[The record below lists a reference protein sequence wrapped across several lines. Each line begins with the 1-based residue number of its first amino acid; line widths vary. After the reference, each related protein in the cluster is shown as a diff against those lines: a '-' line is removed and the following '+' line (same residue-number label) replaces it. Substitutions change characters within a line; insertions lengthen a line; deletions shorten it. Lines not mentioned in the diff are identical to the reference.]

1 MGTSFFHESHFQGLL
16 ERVRERGRANVA
28 QRVADQVSRLF
39 HQSDISD
46 SCHSQLICNNSH
58 EDNKFG
64 NRVSDSVGSTVVSS
78 GKHSEVGVAKKQGV
92 VIQNMSEVN
101 AREARGRQSGTKEVN
116 SISVLE
122 CSGDRNSGSLSN
134 PVVFVGDCNVM
145 SVSAVNK
152 GSGSSSSANKDSFP
166 SRGFLLGEN
175 LVHLEQHVVTAAN
188 NHNLS
193 NHHEPDN
200 GLREIVKEQHGT
212 ATTKSSGG
220 SGQRNSGNYN
230 NKLHTQTDERGG
242 GIVSNTAKHNGC
254 YGSPVTATAT
264 SLKGRHAMFANSPV
278 PVAASP
284 EPHNSRQLSD
294 VAGGPVGA
302 QGSSPLSLSLVSN
315 SHVCVKLCSLIKAQL
330 VKAHGEVTRR
340 FGGNQG
346 LMTLSDAFNT
356 RSPIDNG
363 CHKVENEADEEQCKI
378 DVPIDRKRGKE
389 TLVPAETNKPERA
402 WDSPEVR
409 HSEAKEIKLQPSSV
423 AASTTTELPLLSE
436 KVKDGLMDMLHAISR
451 LGGGQALPSQ
461 NQPTVTSVQ
470 CPDAVENEE
479 VLAVSTT
486 VDEKEEQGKAD
497 HVQDAGEEVTAGYCG
512 EGRI

>member
-39 HQSDISD
+39 HQSDVSD
-46 SCHSQLICNNSH
+46 PLHSQLICNNSH

-64 NRVSDSVGSTVVSS
+64 NSVSDSVASTIISS
-78 GKHSEVGVAKKQGV
+78 GKYSEVGVAKKQEG
-92 VIQNMSEVN
+92 VIQNVSELN
-101 AREARGRQSGTKEVN
+101 AWEGRGRQSTAKEVN

-122 CSGDRNSGSLSN
+122 LSVDRNSGSSSN
-134 PVVFVGDCNVM
+134 PMVFVDDCKFI
-145 SVSAVNK
+145 SVSSVNK
-152 GSGSSSSANKDSFP
+152 DSGSGSSANKDLFP
-166 SRGFLLGEN
+166 SRGFLLSEN
-175 LVHLEQHVVTAAN
+175 LVNLERRVVTAAN

-193 NHHEPDN
+193 SLHEPDD
-200 GLREIVKEQHGT
+200 GLREIVMEQHSI

-230 NKLHTQTDERGG
+230 NKLHSQTDEKGG
-242 GIVSNTAKHNGC
+242 GVGSNTTKHNGC

-264 SLKGRHAMFANSPV
+264 SMKSRHAVFANSPV
-278 PVAASP
+278 PVATSS
-284 EPHNSRQLSD
+284 EPRNSRQLSD
-294 VAGGPVGA
+294 VAGTTMGTLSG
-302 QGSSPLSLSLVSN
+302 SPLSLSLVSN

-363 CHKVENEADEEQCKI
+363 SHKDENEVEDEECKE
-378 DVPIDRKRGKE
+378 DVPVGRKRGKE
-389 TLVPAETNKPERA
+389 TLVPAETSKPERA
-402 WDSPEVR
+402 WDSPEMH
-409 HSEAKEIKLQPSSV
+409 HSETEQIKPQSSSV

-451 LGGGQALPSQ
+451 LGGGQVLPSQ
-461 NQPTVTSVQ
+461 NQPARVKSS
-470 CPDAVENEE
+470 DAVEKEE

-486 VDEKEEQGKAD
+486 VPIPVPVDDKGD
-497 HVQDAGEEVTAGYCG
+497 HACDTGEAVSGESCG
-512 EGRI
+512 EGKI